1 MMKGSRT
8 AMNNRRFIRI
18 QLLLLFILL
27 LACCIWSCSGKQDAP
42 DGTASA
48 GATSVLPDTGS
59 ETKAEPETASENAP
73 ATETETETET
83 ATETVTEPET
93 SFNEG
98 KVDYAI
104 VDGTVIAT
112 PQDGYSLGLDITDRT
127 DLIGI
132 CYTMWFNAIHGDG
145 EGKLE
150 GCLNVEELIAQY
162 GFSAKYGF
170 GNEKEQHNH
179 LHQFHYWSEPA
190 QGYYRSTDTDA
201 IRNNMTLLYN
211 AGVDF
216 LILDYT
222 YAGAGYQPGS
232 SEWTNYI
239 SKPMNALL
247 DTIMQMRAEGLGT
260 PYVVMW
266 MNDDS
271 LFDAIYQSFYSVEKW
286 TDCFVFWNDKPFIMR
301 WNAGLDD
308 IDTKYFTVRGMSGL
322 HGASTAQWSYL
333 QANNKRTVSYFGDDP
348 EHVSVCVAAQLSYM
362 SDPHSANGRAG
373 GVFWYSQWLTAF
385 KIHPKIVSVTWWNEW
400 TAQLYYF
407 DSPGYVFTDNFNQE
421 YSRDIEPMK
430 GGHGDQYYRW
440 LCEYIRAY
448 RAGEECPVLVEPG
461 YESKAARALRLFLR

>member
-1 MMKGSRT
+1 
-8 AMNNRRFIRI
+8 MNNRRFIRI

-59 ETKAEPETASENAP
+59 ETKA
-73 ATETETETET
+73 ETET

-190 QGYYRSTDTDA
+190 QG
-201 IRNNMTLLYN
+201 
-211 AGVDF
+211 
-216 LILDYT
+216 
-222 YAGAGYQPGS
+222 
-232 SEWTNYI
+232 
-239 SKPMNALL
+239 
-247 DTIMQMRAEGLGT
+247 
-260 PYVVMW
+260 
-266 MNDDS
+266 
-271 LFDAIYQSFYSVEKW
+271 
-286 TDCFVFWNDKPFIMR
+286 
-301 WNAGLDD
+301 
-308 IDTKYFTVRGMSGL
+308 
-322 HGASTAQWSYL
+322 
-333 QANNKRTVSYFGDDP
+333 
-348 EHVSVCVAAQLSYM
+348 
-362 SDPHSANGRAG
+362 
-373 GVFWYSQWLTAF
+373 
-385 KIHPKIVSVTWWNEW
+385 
-400 TAQLYYF
+400 
-407 DSPGYVFTDNFNQE
+407 
-421 YSRDIEPMK
+421 
-430 GGHGDQYYRW
+430 
-440 LCEYIRAY
+440 
-448 RAGEECPVLVEPG
+448 
-461 YESKAARALRLFLR
+461 

>member
-8 AMNNRRFIRI
+8 AMNNRGFIRI

-48 GATSVLPDTGS
+48 GATSALPDTGS
-59 ETKAEPETASENAP
+59 ETKAEPETASETTP

-201 IRNNMTLLYN
+201 IRNNMRLLYK

-216 LILDYT
+216 LILKGTAFERRFQYR
-222 YAGAGYQPGS
+222 
-232 SEWTNYI
+232 
-239 SKPMNALL
+239 K
-247 DTIMQMRAEGLGT
+247 EGL
-260 PYVVMW
+260 
-266 MNDDS
+266 
-271 LFDAIYQSFYSVEKW
+271 
-286 TDCFVFWNDKPFIMR
+286 
-301 WNAGLDD
+301 
-308 IDTKYFTVRGMSGL
+308 
-322 HGASTAQWSYL
+322 
-333 QANNKRTVSYFGDDP
+333 
-348 EHVSVCVAAQLSYM
+348 
-362 SDPHSANGRAG
+362 
-373 GVFWYSQWLTAF
+373 
-385 KIHPKIVSVTWWNEW
+385 
-400 TAQLYYF
+400 
-407 DSPGYVFTDNFNQE
+407 
-421 YSRDIEPMK
+421 
-430 GGHGDQYYRW
+430 
-440 LCEYIRAY
+440 
-448 RAGEECPVLVEPG
+448 
-461 YESKAARALRLFLR
+461 